1 MAYAMQKYILLIAF
15 GVLSLAS
22 LPARADDSD
31 YPQPEDYTPYGS
43 VYKKQ
48 SCQYYDCS
56 DDKDTSDKYKNIAPR
71 AGNNDPYEPHE
82 ARAPKGSDAAIMRG
96 LLQDR

>member
-1 MAYAMQKYILLIAF
+1 MPCKKYILLIAF
-15 GVLSLAS
+15 GVYPSRPFRPVRMILTTRNPKTTRPMAVFIENNRASITIAVLA
-22 LPARADDSD
+22 
-31 YPQPEDYTPYGS
+31 
-43 VYKKQ
+43 
-48 SCQYYDCS
+48 
-56 DDKDTSDKYKNIAPR
+56 KDTSDKYKNIAPR